1 MVEEFLRTEAK
12 KILHKYRC
20 TRTSDCQLC
29 FSQLKCVCVN
39 NLKNVLE
46 AAMNTL
52 FIPIL
57 NTEKIPFFL
66 TFPIQFTFFPFL
78 LFSLFLWLR
87 PHIHGYFL
95 KPEIFC
101 FLFFFKNPVHMWY
114 SLSTL
119 PDVFVDVRCLLDC
132 GTDTHQLLVLSFTL
146 SIQLQGAGDV
156 VKASM
161 QGQELPVLDVSGFY
175 LLRWP
180 AYIKIYMCAS
190 GVKKPNTCSKM

>member
-57 NTEKIPFFL
+57 NTEKRPFFFFKHFPYSLPFFL
-66 TFPIQFTFFPFL
+66 F
-78 LFSLFLWLR
+78 
-87 PHIHGYFL
+87 
-95 KPEIFC
+95 FC
-101 FLFFFKNPVHMWY
+101 FLCFYGYVHTYTGIFWNLRFSVFFFFKNPVHMWY

-132 GTDTHQLLVLSFTL
+132 GTGLILSYWSYPLRLAYSFRVLELLWKPPCRVRSFLFLMSVASISYVGQL
-146 SIQLQGAGDV
+146 I
-156 VKASM
+156 
-161 QGQELPVLDVSGFY
+161 
-175 LLRWP
+175 
-180 AYIKIYMCAS
+180 
-190 GVKKPNTCSKM
+190 

>member
-57 NTEKIPFFL
+57 NTEKIPFF
-66 TFPIQFTFFPFL
+66 FNISHIVF
-78 LFSLFLWLR
+78 LFSFS
-87 PHIHGYFL
+87 FV
-95 KPEIFC
+95 
-101 FLFFFKNPVHMWY
+101 FFVSMAT
-114 SLSTL
+114 STHTR
-119 PDVFVDVRCLLDC
+119 VFFE
-132 GTDTHQLLVLSFTL
+132 T
-146 SIQLQGAGDV
+146 
-156 VKASM
+156 
-161 QGQELPVLDVSGFY
+161 
-175 LLRWP
+175 
-180 AYIKIYMCAS
+180 
-190 GVKKPNTCSKM
+190 